1 MSNFNQELCQQ
12 ILAQN
17 ERILRLM
24 ENRPADPVVVP
35 VAPLDRVDP
44 VVVHVAPADPV
55 VDHVDPVIV
64 PVAPLD
70 HVDPVV
76 APVVPAAR
84 RRRNRQAELVIIEE
98 QGSYTAEEMKE
109 TNDYIMIAEAIRFT
123 GKVMLPCKHCKK
135 DTHISNFSHGIRKRA
150 EKRGMDQNFQLPKTC
165 DRQQAVNSMC
175 NPVNN
180 KFYPVMR
187 SNCSERKKQRFIDA
201 REVCLA
207 AVGIQTNPTTYY

>member
-24 ENRPADPVVVP
+24 ENRPADPVV
-35 VAPLDRVDP
+35 APADP
-44 VVVHVAPADPV
+44 VVAPADPV
-55 VDHVDPVIV
+55 VAPADPV
-64 PVAPLD
+64 VAPA
-70 HVDPVV
+70 DPVV
-76 APVVPAAR
+76 APVAR
-84 RRRNRQAELVIIEE
+84 RRRNRQAELLLIEE
-98 QGSYTAEEMKE
+98 QQDSYTADEMKGC
-109 TNDYIMIAEAIRFT
+109 NDYTMIAETIRIT
-123 GKVMLPCKHCKK
+123 GEVMLPCKHCKK
-135 DTHISNFSHGIRKRA
+135 HTHISNFLHSIRKRC
-150 EKRGMDQNFQLPKTC
+150 EKKGLDRNFQLPKTC

-201 REVCLA
+201 REVCFA
-207 AVGIQTNPTTYY
+207 AVGKQTNPTTYR

>member
-35 VAPLDRVDP
+35 ADP
-44 VVVHVAPADPV
+44 VVVPADPVVVPVAPVVAPADPV
-55 VDHVDPVIV
+55 VAPADPV
-64 PVAPLD
+64 
-70 HVDPVV
+70 
-76 APVVPAAR
+76 VVPAAR
-84 RRRNRQAELVIIEE
+84 RRHRRRHNRQAELYIIEE

-109 TNDYIMIAEAIRFT
+109 TNDYTMIVEAIRFT

-150 EKRGMDQNFQLPKTC
+150 EKGGMDQNFQLPKTC
-165 DRQQAVNSMC
+165 DRQQAVNSIC

-207 AVGIQTNPTTYY
+207 AVGIQTNPTKYS

>member
-35 VAPLDRVDP
+35 
-44 VVVHVAPADPV
+44 ADPV
-55 VDHVDPVIV
+55 VAPA
-64 PVAPLD
+64 APLD

-76 APVVPAAR
+76 APAAPLDHVDPVVVPADPVVAPAAR
-84 RRRNRQAELVIIEE
+84 RRHNRQAELYIIEE

-150 EKRGMDQNFQLPKTC
+150 EKGGMDQNFQLPKTC

-207 AVGIQTNPTTYY
+207 AVGIQTNPTTYR

>member
-35 VAPLDRVDP
+35 ADP
-44 VVVHVAPADPV
+44 VVVPADPVVVPADPVVAPADPV
-55 VDHVDPVIV
+55 V
-64 PVAPLD
+64 A
-70 HVDPVV
+70 
-76 APVVPAAR
+76 PAAR
-84 RRRNRQAELVIIEE
+84 RRHNRQAELYIIEE

-123 GKVMLPCKHCKK
+123 GKVMLSCKHCKK

-150 EKRGMDQNFQLPKTC
+150 EKGGMDQNFQLPKTC

>member
-35 VAPLDRVDP
+35 ADP
-44 VVVHVAPADPV
+44 VVAPADPV
-55 VDHVDPVIV
+55 V
-64 PVAPLD
+64 A
-70 HVDPVV
+70 
-76 APVVPAAR
+76 PAAR
-84 RRRNRQAELVIIEE
+84 RRHNRQAELYIIEE

-123 GKVMLPCKHCKK
+123 GKVMLSCKHCKK

-150 EKRGMDQNFQLPKTC
+150 EKGGMDQNFQLPKTC